1 MAFHPLPGQ
10 CEACG
15 IGDCVTVP
23 VLEPGLNV
31 IRSNLWHQGDKQTA
45 KPSREDERRTQFL
58 HSDSEFPFDSFSHLF
73 SDKS

>member
-1 MAFHPLPGQ
+1 MSIAFHPLPGQ

-31 IRSNLWHQGDKQTA
+31 IRSNPWHQDDKKNLT
-45 KPSREDERRTQFL
+45 KIPERDERSSQFL
-58 HSDSEFPFDSFSHLF
+58 HADSEFPLDSLF
-73 SDKS
+73 H

>member
-31 IRSNLWHQGDKQTA
+31 IRSNLWHQGDK
-45 KPSREDERRTQFL
+45 KI
-58 HSDSEFPFDSFSHLF
+58 
-73 SDKS
+73 